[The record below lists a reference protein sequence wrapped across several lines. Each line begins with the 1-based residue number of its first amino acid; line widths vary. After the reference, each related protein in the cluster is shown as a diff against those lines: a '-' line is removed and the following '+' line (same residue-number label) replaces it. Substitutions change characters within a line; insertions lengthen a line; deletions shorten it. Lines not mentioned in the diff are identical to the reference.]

1 MGGWVSKEQGV
12 ALIQNGHGDIEI
24 QKGKLN
30 TTLTHNCHFKQTSL
44 FVALYVIHTIG
55 TFTFH
60 PKLSPSDPYLGNP
73 YLGNWVY
80 AAAR

>member
-1 MGGWVSKEQGV
+1 MISKEQGV

-44 FVALYVIHTIG
+44 FVATIMLLASQPTTLRCTHVQNIG
-55 TFTFH
+55 RCT
-60 PKLSPSDPYLGNP
+60 
-73 YLGNWVY
+73 
-80 AAAR
+80 